1 MKNGGLRS
9 GARKLMA
16 FVLVTALAF
25 PISPAAAQEAHAEA
39 QDTMAQITKVVAS
52 STQNSD
58 SQSNGALESRDLAKS
73 SSRPVY
79 ENGVIQIYSFE
90 QLSRIGSGSIVMTLD
105 ADASAVGT
113 GDQVLDENGNAIC
126 YAADASYRLMSNIAI
141 PEGKSWT
148 LPEGFA
154 GTFVP
159 SDEGSEEGKSTLYDE
174 TTDTIYIHNP
184 YQLAVM
190 VQADA
195 ADQPVLDNDADAS
208 QFGMGSPVTNSNG
221 DVVTYSPDH
230 SYVIAQD
237 FSSDTP
243 ENASLLSSDET
254 VDSQSVSANDGRDF
268 AGQVLKEIDGK
279 TYILIG
285 NAEQLAAI
293 GSGKKV
299 YTAVYQA
306 KHGLHWEVD
315 KGDDGNPIMLY
326 GGDADLKKDQNG
338 VEDFEFGE
346 DGIKKAEGDILEAVG
361 RCGVNQKTGE
371 IDPNMDIEDSGATY
385 SADANYIIFRD
396 IDLNDLNNNAEQ
408 SNWTPLTFSGTMVG
422 AKASGGAR
430 LWNGTAGANDVLTNS
445 TEIIAEDN
453 PVISNIRVG
462 EGEENLG
469 VGFFGALVSKSSAAD
484 VKAEEDDHPWWDIV
498 GGLLD
503 GVLGLV
509 GGLLDTLGGLVTDIV
524 GSIAGWENISALTS
538 EHVKV
543 EGLTL
548 SGVTLDTDG
557 LYQTDASS
565 GWSENHEMP
574 VGAFAGQ
581 IAGDV
586 EVVDCHVEN
595 LVSVTGASQVGGFVG
610 KTVGSTDYLL
620 HGTTSGLNSTLEGLG
635 GVLDTTLDFL
645 LPTDD
650 LVGGLVSKLGIR
662 NLVPTKY
669 TPAVV
674 QDCTVSFSESASVT
688 GGEDYVGGFA
698 GRVYGTKI
706 AGCSTKGIASVEGH
720 TNVGGFAGRIGNA
733 YIMGLLQG
741 LGVNLVD
748 FPVGSEVTN
757 CVVEGSSLKV
767 TSTATGPAEE
777 GGSGSSS
784 GIVSESDDDSYVG
797 GFAGSIMASD
807 VVYDGTSGTFC
818 GVKGLSSVT
827 GGGHY
832 VGGFAGY
839 AGVGDVAEVLNLLS
853 SLLNIPI
860 KVTPNG
866 DGTLDLGDGVTDL
879 VDVVLGVNLN
889 GGILSLI
896 GLNSSKIVGCT
907 LEGSNA
913 SISSTSGSK
922 VGGFVGFMN
931 GGQICEQ
938 DTEATYTRAVL
949 EDSEGNTL
957 YVAASSLSKDEKGNV
972 MSTVY
977 GRLVN
982 GEVVLE
988 DVHGSPLSVATTTG
1002 LPDGAT
1008 AYNVYDTVY
1017 LDGKGNPATTAT
1029 FKDAEWNTV
1038 YSGSGD
1044 DKVPATQAGQL
1055 AGNAYVPVYLQKT
1068 SAEGYVQF
1076 TRHYMGNDPLA
1087 SESSDVALQETIY
1100 RDGAG
1105 KYYRYD
1111 ESGKLVEAADVNE
1124 EQLSADALQ
1133 VATQDGVVDTGSGAI
1148 MTTYIQGIASV
1159 SGVDDVGGIVGEGRL
1174 CSAADV
1180 LGNVT
1185 AVQYERFE
1193 ITNVQMNTN
1202 GTELTVKATGPDSV
1216 AGGAIGYAAGGIM
1229 DRVKVSNVK
1238 SVSAVS
1244 GETPTGYA
1252 GGFVG
1257 RLVPASVAGQDNNGL
1272 DVLGVL
1278 SVNDLLGA
1286 VEAIAPECTSCEVH
1300 FADASGDQSDGANVC
1315 ADVAGGFVGEMQS
1328 GTVDDSKPLATD
1340 GESGYAV
1347 YGLDSVKGLTYAG
1360 GFGGM
1365 VHSGAIAEAGDSAL
1379 SDVLDIELSNLLSVV
1394 EAFVP
1399 YVEHAGVKSDGG
1411 FTVEAKQID
1420 DIDAYSGS
1428 AGGFVGYAS
1437 GAQISN
1443 CDVNALKKTDV
1454 QAPED
1459 LESSDA
1465 PSYFDGSSSYA
1476 VTGGRYAGGFAGCV
1490 DVGSAASVGGGIKVL
1505 GSAITLTDVLSV
1517 LNTVVT
1523 TVEHSNVTGATGGFN
1538 VLASAGDSS
1547 ASMFAIGGG
1556 QTSDSVEGMAGGFAG
1571 AVYGGHIQDSHVN
1584 NFEYVIG
1591 QIAAGGY
1598 VGEMEPGDVAKL
1610 LNDASVLN
1618 SLVSVGDDLASVLKT
1633 FVPTIH
1639 NSTTDCV
1646 PCGGVV
1652 RAQAKSGDGLIR
1664 GMAGGYV
1671 GHNMGGSIWGNS
1683 DASWKGEGYDGP
1695 QSPCSADRIRSV
1707 YGAEYAGGY
1716 VGLME
1721 AADTANVGGL
1731 SVLENLIEVGNVL
1744 GALSVVYP
1752 TQECTKVTGPLEN
1765 LDLNTWNAWVNYIGV
1780 HGGYGA
1786 DLAQNG
1792 EFESQEKLDAAL
1804 GKYVY
1809 GFNVVAGRSSYDEQV
1824 DASAGVAGGYAGLMR
1839 SGVVTDGMAYD
1850 VKDVRAMRAAGGYAG
1865 AMEVGGAANL
1875 GSVSI
1880 LGLGLDLGSL
1890 LQAVEVFVPVVK
1902 GSSSVVGYSHGMKV
1916 QALGTGAA
1924 EDDKT
1929 HGCGHAGGYVGL
1941 AQGAQIWGDIEGAKG
1956 CNVNNLRMVKG
1967 ANTVG
1972 GFAGTAGAGTVANA
1986 NTNASD
1992 GLLQGVLDQLIKQP
2006 GDLAS
2011 VLEATMT
2018 TIRGASVSP
2027 DDKAWGFVVD
2037 GSIDRNGT
2045 TEYATAAGGFV
2056 GSAEA
2061 AILGDE
2067 NGKTDAGSDSTLA
2080 VTGLRAVSGG
2090 EHAGGFVGLA
2100 DVGSVASV
2108 GDSGSGSADKTTLL
2122 GLIGL
2127 GNVSVLDA
2135 FRTYIYHA
2143 SVSGVSDGAQVRA
2156 NKAGYTGE
2164 QDSTRYLG
2172 NAGGFAGSLL
2182 NGSVKDSSVSN
2193 LLLVDAPSYAGGFAG
2208 YMGKN
2213 GTVDVDSAEVGKIY
2227 DLLGAD
2233 AGILDIWGSHAERC
2247 SVSGVASGFS
2257 VSSGARADVSEDLQD
2272 AGGAQQIAG
2281 GFVGLGDLSRIA
2293 DCSVASLGMV
2303 RSDQVAG
2310 GFIGQTDMAYAV
2322 DAKVDSKLLN
2332 LLLSIVNQL
2341 VKALYVDDLEK
2352 LDVIDL
2358 SGSPIANLLNLKILS
2373 DGDLVYVNL
2382 LGLKVSVALSK
2393 ADASDPSGQQTDVAI
2408 ITIGDSTIKLPC
2420 NENGLTGSEDD
2431 NEANLEVTLIK
2442 GNRTVVDDCT
2452 VSGIASGY
2460 DVFGGGATQD
2470 ADGAALEVG
2479 QGPSQDGTYVD
2490 DAGYAGDFVGH
2501 NKEGLFEG
2509 NSMTYCD
2516 VVRGTSKL
2524 VGPFSGKT
2532 DLKSTYEYFNQ
2543 VSSIEGKDQ
2552 EGAFNTY
2559 SIYRSFDA
2567 SLTAAKTADE
2577 IQFATATEDK
2587 DAGVDY
2593 NRFTVNHYGDK
2604 AEGSMGISSYEQL
2617 KDAVMSGASGETTP
2631 LDAYI
2636 SPAKAV
2642 LMGDAS
2648 YSAPSG
2654 GITPEPG
2661 EGQDPCNTN
2670 AQITLQKVWNDGGN
2684 SQNTRPESVTFVL
2697 KRSYTNANGQ
2707 QVTDETFDTDGKM
2720 EVALTAADDASDWS
2734 NTWRKV
2740 VSDLPVTFEDKSV
2753 SPAKTRYY
2761 TYYVEEISYGE
2772 YSSDVSYSYTVSK
2785 DDTGYVVTVTN
2796 SLPLPETGGSGES
2809 PYLWLAVLLLLLG
2822 IAWYVYRQR
2831 KETTSATCSPY
2842 STGRTVKRSGRTW
2855 RGLFGRAHKG
2865 LHARRR

>member
-1 MKNGGLRS
+1 M
-9 GARKLMA
+9 
-16 FVLVTALAF
+16 
-25 PISPAAAQEAHAEA
+25 
-39 QDTMAQITKVVAS
+39 
-52 STQNSD
+52 
-58 SQSNGALESRDLAKS
+58 
-73 SSRPVY
+73 
-79 ENGVIQIYSFE
+79 
-90 QLSRIGSGSIVMTLD
+90 
-105 ADASAVGT
+105 
-113 GDQVLDENGNAIC
+113 
-126 YAADASYRLMSNIAI
+126 
-141 PEGKSWT
+141 
-148 LPEGFA
+148 
-154 GTFVP
+154 
-159 SDEGSEEGKSTLYDE
+159 
-174 TTDTIYIHNP
+174 
-184 YQLAVM
+184 
-190 VQADA
+190 
-195 ADQPVLDNDADAS
+195 
-208 QFGMGSPVTNSNG
+208 
-221 DVVTYSPDH
+221 
-230 SYVIAQD
+230 
-237 FSSDTP
+237 
-243 ENASLLSSDET
+243 
-254 VDSQSVSANDGRDF
+254 
-268 AGQVLKEIDGK
+268 
-279 TYILIG
+279 
-285 NAEQLAAI
+285 
-293 GSGKKV
+293 

-306 KHGLHWEVD
+306 KYHALEGWQVD
-315 KGDDGNPIMLY
+315 TDSNGNPIMLY

-338 VEDFEFGE
+338 VENFEFGE
-346 DGIKKAEGDILEAVG
+346 DGIKKAKGDFLEEVG

-371 IDPNMDIEDSGATY
+371 IDPNMDIEDSGVTY

-422 AKASGGAR
+422 AKATGGGK
-430 LWNGTAGANDVLTNS
+430 LWNGTAGANGVLANS
-445 TEIIAEDN
+445 TEIIAEEN

-509 GGLLDTLGGLVTDIV
+509 GGLLNTLGGLVTDIV
-524 GSIAGWENISALTS
+524 GSIAGWENVSTLTS

-557 LYQTDASS
+557 LYQADASS

-620 HGTTSGLNSTLEGLG
+620 HGTTTGLDETLGSLG
-635 GVLDTTLDFL
+635 DIVDGTLDFL

-674 QDCTVSFSESASVT
+674 QDCTVSFSEPAFVT

-706 AGCSTKGIASVEGH
+706 ANCSVTGIASVEGH

-972 MSTVY
+972 MSAVY

-988 DVHGSPLSVATTTG
+988 DVHGNPLSVVPTAG

-1105 KYYRYD
+1105 KYYCYD
-1111 ESGKLVEAADVNE
+1111 ESGKLVEATDVNE

-1238 SVSAVS
+1238 SASAVS

-1340 GESGYAV
+1340 DESGYAV

-1437 GAQISN
+1437 GAQISY
-1443 CDVNALKKTDV
+1443 CDVDALKKTDV

-1476 VTGGRYAGGFAGCV
+1476 VTGGRYAGGFAGCM
-1490 DVGSAASVGGGIKVL
+1490 DVGSAASVGKGISIL
-1505 GSAITLTDVLSV
+1505 GSNIALSDLLSV
-1517 LNTVVT
+1517 LNVVVT
-1523 TVEHSNVTGATGGFN
+1523 TVEHSNVTGAAGGFN
-1538 VLASAGDSS
+1538 ILASAGGTDSD
-1547 ASMFAIGGG
+1547 
-1556 QTSDSVEGMAGGFAG
+1556 QVGMAGGFAG
-1571 AVYGGHIQDSHVN
+1571 AIYGGHVQDSHAN
-1584 NFEYVIG
+1584 NFEYIIG

-1598 VGEMEPGDVAKL
+1598 VGEMEPGDVARLLGEDAGVLGSL
-1610 LNDASVLN
+1610 LNTNEAMT
-1618 SLVSVGDDLASVLKT
+1618 SLLQT
-1633 FVPTIH
+1633 FVPTIR

-1646 PCGGVV
+1646 PCGGIV
-1652 RAQAKSGDGLIR
+1652 RAQAVSGDGLVR

-1731 SVLENLIEVGNVL
+1731 SVLGNLIKVDNVL
-1744 GALSVVYP
+1744 GVLSVVYP
-1752 TQECTKVTGPLEN
+1752 TQECTEVTGPLEN
-1765 LDLNTWNAWVNYIGV
+1765 LDLDTWNAWVDHIGV
-1780 HGGYGA
+1780 QGGYGA

-1792 EFESQEKLDAAL
+1792 KFESQEKLDAAL

-1850 VKDVRAMRAAGGYAG
+1850 VKDVRAMRAAGGYVG

-1992 GLLQGVLDQLIKQP
+1992 GLLQGVLDQLIKQQ
-2006 GDLAS
+2006 GDLVS

-2027 DDKAWGFVVD
+2027 DDKAWGFVID
-2037 GSIDRNGT
+2037 GSINRNGT

-2067 NGKTDAGSDSTLA
+2067 DGKTDAGADSALT
-2080 VTGLRAVSGG
+2080 VVGLRAVSGG

-2122 GLIGL
+2122 GLISL

-2193 LLLVDAPSYAGGFAG
+2193 LLLVDAPSYAGGFTG

-2213 GTVDVDSAEVGKIY
+2213 GTVDVDSAEVEKIY
-2227 DLLGAD
+2227 TLLGAQ

-2257 VSSGARADVSEDLQD
+2257 VSSGARSDVSADLQD
-2272 AGGAQQIAG
+2272 ASGAQQIAG

-2293 DCSVASLGMV
+2293 DCSVTGLGMV
-2303 RSDQVAG
+2303 RSDQAAG
-2310 GFIGQTDMAYAV
+2310 GFIGQTDMAYVAN
-2322 DAKVDSKLLN
+2322 AQVDSELLN

-2341 VKALYVDDLEK
+2341 VKALYVDDLENLEAIDTSVIPGLDK
-2352 LDVIDL
+2352 LL
-2358 SGSPIANLLNLKILS
+2358 GLKILS

-2420 NENGLTGSEDD
+2420 NKNGLIGDKED
-2431 NEANLEVTLIK
+2431 NKANLEVTLIK
-2442 GNRTVVDDCT
+2442 GNRTVVEGCT

-2470 ADGAALEVG
+2470 ADGASLEAG

-2490 DAGYAGDFVGH
+2490 DAGYAGGFVGH
-2501 NKEGLFEG
+2501 NKEGVFEG
-2509 NSMTYCD
+2509 NTMTYCD
-2516 VVRGTSKL
+2516 VVRGTSGL

-2532 DLKSTYEYFNQ
+2532 DLKSTYNYFNQ

-2559 SIYRSFDA
+2559 SIYRAFDA
-2567 SLTAAKTADE
+2567 SLTAAQTASGM
-2577 IQFATATEDK
+2577 QFATATEDK

-2593 NRFTVNHYGDK
+2593 NRFTVNHYGDQV
-2604 AEGSMGISSYEQL
+2604 EGSMGISSYEQL
-2617 KDAVMSGASGETTP
+2617 KDAVMSGDSGETTP

-2642 LMGDAS
+2642 LMGDAT
-2648 YSAPSG
+2648 YSASTG

-2661 EGQDPCNTN
+2661 EGQDPCDANV
-2670 AQITLQKVWNDGGN
+2670 QITLQKVWNDGGD
-2684 SQNTRPESVTFVL
+2684 SQGIRPDSVTFVL
-2697 KRSYTNANGQ
+2697 KRSYTDANGQ
-2707 QVTDETFDTDGKM
+2707 QIVDQTFDDDGKM
-2720 EVALTAADDASDWS
+2720 EVMLTAADDASDWS

-2740 VSDLPVTFEDKSV
+2740 VSGLPVAFEDTSV
-2753 SPAKTRYY
+2753 TPAQVRYY
-2761 TYYVEEISYGE
+2761 TYYVEEVSYEG
-2772 YSSDVSYSYTVSK
+2772 YSSDVSYGYTVSK